1 MTLVERAVKRG
12 LDIVGA
18 LAAIVLLVP
27 IFIFAALAIRRDSR
41 GPVIFRQRRSGLN
54 QREFTIFKFR
64 TMYVQEDGM
73 KVVQAQREDPRVT
86 RIGRFLRRTSI
97 DELPQLFN
105 VLKGEM
111 SLVGPRP
118 HAMAH
123 DSEYNERIAVY
134 SRRFTVKPGITGWAQ
149 VHGFR
154 GETKR
159 LFDMRQRIDYDLW
172 YIDNWSLALDM
183 KILARTCFE
192 ILKQDAY

>member
-1 MTLVERAVKRG
+1 MTLVEQTIKRG
-12 LDIVGA
+12 LDIFGA
-18 LAAIVLLVP
+18 LVAIILLAPV
-27 IFIFAALAIRRDSR
+27 FVFAALVIRHDSK
-41 GPVIFRQRRSGLN
+41 GPAIFRQRRSGLN

-73 KVVQAQREDPRVT
+73 KVVQAQRGDPRVT
-86 RIGRFLRRTSI
+86 RVGRFLRRTSI

-123 DSEYNERIAVY
+123 DSEYKRLIEIY
-134 SRRFTVKPGITGWAQ
+134 SRRFTVKPGMTGWAQ
-149 VHGFR
+149 VNGFR
-154 GETKR
+154 GETRR

-172 YIDNWSLALDM
+172 YIDHWSLALDM

-192 ILKQDAY
+192 ILKQDVY